1 MYIFAFASCFYLIGR
16 NQIFFDEISEKEMQ
30 TVGIPYDTFSNSIW
44 YVYFNYMMGGKFI
57 KSFDL
62 GISQQQVI
70 LYTLFIVASSYI
82 DVILLKM
89 LIAIMGST
97 FASRKAVAKEIKVKD
112 HLRFLLDNWH
122 LMDYALKDKSQVTYI
137 ISAFALSE
145 KSQNQDDNNQLK
157 QDLQELET

>member
-1 MYIFAFASCFYLIGR
+1 
-16 NQIFFDEISEKEMQ
+16 
-30 TVGIPYDTFSNSIW
+30 
-44 YVYFNYMMGGKFI
+44 MMGGKFI